1 MGSMLPE
8 PPSDKGK
15 IYENTKE
22 KLWIEA
28 YKVSEKQYSDYII
41 ACEAKGFNVDAENE
55 DYTYEAYDKYV
66 VNPDDVSCTS
76 QLTNGKKEITLITC
90 KNFGTQ
96 RLIIKCR
103 EI

>member
-1 MGSMLPE
+1 MEIGDIATLK
-8 PPSDKGK
+8 DNATGK
-15 IYENTKE
+15 T
-22 KLWIEA
+22 
-28 YKVSEKQYSDYII
+28 V
-41 ACEAKGFNVDAENE
+41 
-55 DYTYEAYDKYV
+55 TYEAYDKYV